1 MAGRIS
7 RRRALWLAG
16 GALAAPAAGYGA
28 WHAVHEE
35 RQPAAEGG
43 HGRPGSDAVDLPG
56 DPPTRVSGVA
66 NRSLTQ
72 SFVHVIAHPDDNLY
86 FMNPD
91 LDHALASGAA
101 CVTVCLTDGESDG
114 RNVLHS
120 ELGRVTRAD
129 RPAYTRARI
138 NGLAAA
144 LALLATGD
152 ENSPWDVSLVS
163 HLEGRMVEQHTLRAA
178 PQVQLI
184 LLALVEA
191 RSVSL
196 PRKDSLRG
204 LWLGDT
210 PSLSILPP
218 VHSGLPPSAGYT
230 REQLIATLHGL
241 LDHYR
246 PTVVRTLDPNPDHSP
261 KPAPGSGSTVYLDH
275 QDHTYSAYFAQ
286 AALARHWA
294 GGKARS
300 ASVEHYLGYVNAL
313 LPHNL
318 DQAAVGR
325 KVVALNSYGWADN
338 RHCGDPAGC
347 GDRKVGAGAL
357 RNGWAQS
364 TRYRAPGSDTWLQP
378 SGEGRLTAFGL
389 LNGGAVAW
397 TETDDGWQGPER
409 IPDGGDLEGQLQAV
423 RQLDGRLRLLA
434 VRTHLGYAATTHRR
448 EIVTTLRN
456 RDGSY
461 GPWQSLGAPDGTDP
475 VRSMEFGYPVGL
487 TLPDGTV
494 QIAVRTWGGSV
505 AIRTL
510 EGPWAALALPP
521 QAGGSVQDG
530 LGAVVDAD
538 GNTHVFAPG
547 RTVVHWAS
555 ATPGGPL
562 RPAPPTGLP
571 TPAGPV
577 SALLADDG
585 GLRLEFR
592 EPKSARVLT
601 AERRPGRTVWKVT
614 AESAP
619 PGGFGRVSVGAG
631 ALAVRDDRGRIAL
644 RAAGH
649 DWQHDGPLLAHS
661 PALAMDS
668 DGRAVAAALGS
679 DGRLYTTRQPVPG
692 APFGT
697 WSQTG

>member
-1 MAGRIS
+1 MGGRIS

-16 GALAAPAAGYGA
+16 GALALPAVGCGVGL
-28 WHAVHEE
+28 AVREDRPKE
-35 RQPAAEGG
+35 PEPLGPAQ
-43 HGRPGSDAVDLPG
+43 V
-56 DPPTRVSGVA
+56 TGVA
-66 NRSLTQ
+66 HHSITQ

-114 RNVLHS
+114 RNVLHT
-120 ELGRVTRAD
+120 ELGRVVRAD

-138 NGLAAA
+138 NGLTAA

-163 HLEGRMVEQHTLRAA
+163 YLDGRLVEQHTLRAA

-196 PRKDSLRG
+196 PRAASLRG
-204 LWLGDT
+204 LWLGET
-210 PSLSILPP
+210 EALETLPP
-218 VHSGLPPSAGYT
+218 VRSGLPAGAAYS
-230 REQLIATLHGL
+230 REQLIATLHSV

-261 KPAPGSGSTVYLDH
+261 KPPKDPRSGHVYLDH

-294 GGKARS
+294 GDRARN
-300 ASVEHYLGYVNAL
+300 ATVEHYLGYVNAA

-325 KVVALNSYGWADN
+325 KVLALNSYGWADN
-338 RHCGDPAGC
+338 RRCGDPAGC

-364 TRYRAPGSDTWLQP
+364 TRYRAPGSGAWLVP
-378 SGEGRLTAFGL
+378 LPDGRLAAFGL
-389 LNGGAVAW
+389 LNGAAVQW
-397 TETDDGWQGPER
+397 TQSPRGWDGPRRLAGT
-409 IPDGGDLEGQLQAV
+409 GLEGQVQAF
-423 RQLDGRLRLLA
+423 RQGDGLIRLLG
-434 VRTHLGYAATTHRR
+434 VRTMLRYAADEHRR
-448 EIVTTLRN
+448 EIVTAVQTG
-456 RDGSY
+456 RDSF
-461 GPWQSLGAPDGTDP
+461 GPWESLGAPDGEDP

-487 TLPDGTV
+487 ALADGTV
-494 QIAVRTWGGSV
+494 QVAARTWGGTV
-505 AIRTL
+505 AVRTL
-510 EGPWAALALPP
+510 SGAGETWTALTLPP
-521 QAGGSVQDG
+521 HAGGGVQDG
-530 LGAVVDAD
+530 LGAVVDGY

-547 RTVVHWAS
+547 PRTVVHWAS
-555 ATPGGPL
+555 DVPGGPL

-571 TPAGPV
+571 VPGGPV
-577 SALLADDG
+577 TAELGEEGAL
-585 GLRLEFR
+585 RVRFR

-601 AERRPGRTVWKVT
+601 AERAPASEAWRVV

-619 PGGFGRVSVGAG
+619 PGGFGRVAVADGAM
-631 ALAVRDDRGRIAL
+631 AVRDDRGRTAL
-644 RAAGH
+644 RADGR
-649 DWQHDGPLLAHS
+649 DWQHDGPLLAHT
-661 PALAMDS
+661 PALAAD
-668 DGRAVAAALGS
+668 R
-679 DGRLYTTRQPVPG
+679 DGRLVAVAIGCDGHLYSARQPVPG
-692 APFGT
+692 APFGA
-697 WSQTG
+697 WSQAG

>member
-1 MAGRIS
+1 MAGPIS
-7 RRRALWLAG
+7 RRRALWLTG
-16 GALAAPAAGYGA
+16 GALALPASGYGVWQAVHGGRAAG
-28 WHAVHEE
+28 
-35 RQPAAEGG
+35 
-43 HGRPGSDAVDLPG
+43 
-56 DPPTRVSGVA
+56 RVSADSAGGSQAPGVVDGPARA
-66 NRSLTQ
+66 NGIANHNLSQ

-138 NGLAAA
+138 NGLTAA

-152 ENSPWDVSLVS
+152 EGSPWDVELVS
-163 HLEGRMVEQHTLRAA
+163 YLEGRLVEQHTLRAA

-196 PRKDSLRG
+196 PRKESLRG
-204 LWLGDT
+204 LWLGET
-210 PSLSILPP
+210 PALETLPP
-218 VHSGLPPSAGYT
+218 VHSGLPPGAGYT
-230 REQLIATLHGL
+230 REQLIATLHGV
-241 LDHYR
+241 LDHFR

-261 KPAPGSGSTVYLDH
+261 KAVPGVKDTVYLDH
-275 QDHTYSAYFAQ
+275 QDHTYSTYFAQ
-286 AALARHWA
+286 AALTRHWA

-300 ASVEHYLGYVNAL
+300 TSVEHYLGYVNAV

-378 SGEGRLTAFGL
+378 LADGRLTAFAL
-389 LNGGAVAW
+389 LNGGAVRW
-397 TETDDGWQGPER
+397 TQSDGSWRGPER
-409 IPDGGDLEGQLQAV
+409 IPGGDLEGQLQVV
-423 RQLDGRLRLLA
+423 RQADGRLRLIA
-434 VRTHLGYAATTHRR
+434 VRTHLGYAAAQHRR
-448 EIVTTLRN
+448 EVVTCVQ
-456 RDGSY
+456 DGDDSY
-461 GPWQSLGAPDGTDP
+461 GPWQSLGAPDGDDA
-475 VRSMEFGYPVGL
+475 VRSMEFGYPVAAV
-487 TLPDGTV
+487 LPDGTV
-494 QIAVRTWGGSV
+494 QIAARTWSGTVAVRTLD
-505 AIRTL
+505 T
-510 EGPWAALALPP
+510 PWTALALPP
-521 QAGGSVQDG
+521 QAGSGVQDG
-530 LGAVVDAD
+530 LGIVVDGD
-538 GNTHVFAPG
+538 GTTHVLAPG

-555 ATPGGPL
+555 TVPGGPL
-562 RPAPPTGLP
+562 RPAAPTGLP

-577 SALLADDG
+577 TALLAPGG

-601 AERRPGRTVWKVT
+601 AERRSVDGGWRVT

-619 PGGFGRVSVGAG
+619 PGGFGRVSAGAG

-644 RAAGH
+644 RAAGR

-661 PALAMDS
+661 PALATDA

-679 DGRLYTTRQPVPG
+679 DGNLYIARQPVPG
-692 APFGT
+692 APFGA
-697 WSQTG
+697 WSQAG